1 MITNKG
7 QQLITKYMIGQASS
21 YASHI
26 AVGCGTTPYTANSS
40 VSSSEI
46 AKQRVKQNLNFE
58 MFRVPITS
66 RGYVTE
72 ESGSAAISGAT
83 IANGVVTYSTS
94 TNSFVTGDRVTISGV
109 SPAQFNISDAI
120 IIDSSPTSFAINHAI
135 TGTYSSGGTA
145 KTYYTDIVFS
155 AELPTEE
162 RYEIT
167 ELGLFSA
174 QSNPDAGSYD
184 SRTIYSFSQNE
195 NWQYHGTNIEP
206 IPVVYSPLDPNEANV
221 LEGTYTVNGQSKDC
235 KVIHTNADNTLF
247 ANENRIR
254 RYETCRY
261 LNNIVAIRGNLSNL
275 SYDSGTKRISYNSG
289 DHIHLNNVSL
299 NFDKNSPSDE
309 LRLAF
314 SVINK
319 RGSVEENPS
328 EVNLIVEF
336 AWSDGSVDTQYAKM
350 EIHLSDSDVSF
361 SNNRYFVVSKKLS
374 ELYTTSG
381 FSWSQVTSIKVF
393 ASIKDSDA
401 SITDLFYIGLDALR
415 IENIS
420 TINPLYGM
428 SGYSIVRTTDGTT
441 IKKLENTTNHI
452 EFRFGVD
459 M

>member
-7 QQLITKYMIGQASS
+7 QQLITKYMIGQANS

-26 AVGCGTTPYTANSS
+26 AVGCGPMPYSNQST
-40 VSSSEI
+40 VSQAEI
-46 AKQRVKQNLNFE
+46 AQQRLKQNLDFE

-72 ESGSAAISGAT
+72 ESGSATISGVS
-83 IANGVVTYSTS
+83 IADGIVTYATS
-94 TNSFVTGDRVTISGV
+94 NNNFVTGDRVTISGITP
-109 SPAQFNISDAI
+109 SQFNISDAI
-120 IIDSSPTSFAINHAI
+120 IIDSSPTSFAIKNAV
-135 TGTYSSGGTA
+135 TGSYVSGGIA
-145 KTYYTDIVFS
+145 KTYYTDIVLT

-167 ELGLFSA
+167 EVGLFSA

-195 NWQYHGTNIEP
+195 NWQYHGTTVDP
-206 IPVVYSPLDPNEANV
+206 IPVIYTPLDTNQANV
-221 LEGTYTVNGQSKDC
+221 LDGTYTVNGVLKDC

-261 LNNIVAIRGNLSNL
+261 LNNIIAMRGNVSDL
-275 SYDSGTKRISYNSG
+275 SYNSTTKRVVYNSG
-289 DHIHLNNVSL
+289 DHIHLNNVRL

-309 LRLAF
+309 IRLAF

-319 RGSVEENPS
+319 RGSELENPS
-328 EVNLIVEF
+328 EINLLLEF
-336 AWSDGSVDTQYAKM
+336 AVSDSTNSDSAKF
-350 EIHLSDSDVSF
+350 EVHLSATDVDF
-361 SNNRYFVVSKKLS
+361 TNNRYFIVSKKLS
-374 ELYTTSG
+374 DLATTRD
-381 FSWSQVTSIKVF
+381 FSWSQVTNIKVF
-393 ASIKDSDA
+393 ASAKDVDGDV
-401 SITDLFYIGLDALR
+401 TDLFYICLDALR
-415 IENIS
+415 LENTQ

-428 SGYSIVRTTDGTT
+428 SGYSVIKTSSGTT
-441 IKKLENTTNHI
+441 IKKLENTTNYI

-459 M
+459 I